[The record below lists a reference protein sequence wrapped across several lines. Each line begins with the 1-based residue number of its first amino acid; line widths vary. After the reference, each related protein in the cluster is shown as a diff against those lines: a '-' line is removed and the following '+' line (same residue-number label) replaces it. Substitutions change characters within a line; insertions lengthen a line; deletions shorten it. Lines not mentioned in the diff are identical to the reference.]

1 MPCSNAWSQVFVLE
15 SRAFDSKTVIHTSSF
30 NSTHFTIKSKIN
42 DWLGKESVEGRI
54 EIKERRRYLWESSLA
69 WHEELRGQT
78 FCKGNGKRRG
88 EWDSELNL
96 WMTVVFVILGIDLC
110 LLVSLFKPFSV
121 PDKPQWRLERWR
133 EAGSMV
139 NTTFKHVHSKYFH
152 IFILYSVLNLVSL
165 ANPSSASDRKRKI
178 D

>member
-1 MPCSNAWSQVFVLE
+1 MPCSNAWSQTFVLE
-15 SRAFDSKTVIHTSSF
+15 SRAFDSKTAIHTSSF

-42 DWLGKESVEGRI
+42 DLLGKEGGEGRI
-54 EIKERRRYLWESSLA
+54 EMKERRRYLWESSLA

-110 LLVSLFKPFSV
+110 LLVSLFKLFSV
-121 PDKPQWRLERWR
+121 PYKSTKRNEDWCSHEKRRVWLTRRS
-133 EAGSMV
+133 SM
-139 NTTFKHVHSKYFH
+139 SIQS
-152 IFILYSVLNLVSL
+152 IFISL
-165 ANPSSASDRKRKI
+165 FYIHSESR
-178 D
+178 